1 MPRRSLNRQVGRNQI
16 LCRLDSCCL
25 SFLIGYGRKLTQ
37 QSLCI
42 RGFDYDYSGNRSGL
56 DYYLSGSL
64 NGDITSVNYTYNH
77 DNLLTGYSTTGGPTF
92 SFDALDSGNIDG
104 LGRLINAAEM
114 LTKPDNSTIAHS
126 LTFDYDSLSQL
137 KHAYMS
143 RIDGMGYWNGDYVYY
158 NNGDMNSRTITGSG
172 QINFTYNG
180 NEMRTIEANNLS
192 YDENGNLTTG
202 RKDANTI
209 VSLAY
214 NWDNKL
220 RSASVDGN
228 SISVKYDP
236 AGNRIQKNSTVNGDR
251 KYIVDVVGDLP
262 VILLELD
269 SADMSVKKGYIY
281 ANSEILAEHDGGT
294 LANEYYYMHD
304 RLGSVRQV
312 ISSTGAVIKM
322 FTFNPFGEKLE
333 EQGEFYTPWQF
344 TGQYLDS
351 ETGQYYLRA
360 RQYSPYLSR
369 FTGRDLIMPD
379 FNEPL
384 TLHRYLYCQN
394 DSINWIDPTGLDKY
408 IGFEYGHMY
417 VGVDV

>member
-1 MPRRSLNRQVGRNQI
+1 LPRRSLNRQVGRNQI

-158 NNGDMNSRTITGSG
+158 NNGDMTSRTITGSG

-202 RKDANTI
+202 RKDANTS

-220 RSASVDGN
+220 RSATVGAN
-228 SISVKYDP
+228 SISLKYDP
-236 AGNRIQKNSTVNGDR
+236 AGNRIQKNSSVAGNR
-251 KYIVDVVGDLP
+251 KYIVDVVGELP
-262 VILLELD
+262 VILLEID

-281 ANSEILAEHDGGT
+281 ANSQILAQYNGADK
-294 LANEYYYMHD
+294 YYYLHD
-304 RLGSVRQV
+304 RLGSVRLYV
-312 ISSTGAVIKM
+312 VSSNETIKRSI
-322 FTFNPFGEKLE
+322 FVDGF
-333 EQGEFYTPWQF
+333 
-344 TGQYLDS
+344 D
-351 ETGQYYLRA
+351 
-360 RQYSPYLSR
+360 SR
-369 FTGRDLIMPD
+369 FLL
-379 FNEPL
+379 NL
-384 TLHRYLYCQN
+384 N
-394 DSINWIDPTGLDKY
+394 
-408 IGFEYGHMY
+408 
-417 VGVDV
+417 